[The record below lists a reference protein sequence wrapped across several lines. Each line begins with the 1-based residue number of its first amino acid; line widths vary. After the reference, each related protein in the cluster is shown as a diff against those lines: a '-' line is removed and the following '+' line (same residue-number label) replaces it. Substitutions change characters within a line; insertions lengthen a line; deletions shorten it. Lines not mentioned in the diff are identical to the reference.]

1 MKSIFLGHPSVDTRT
16 TTAAKNYINM
26 KSNVEKPNKNYI
38 DMKSTVE
45 RLVGGV

>member
-1 MKSIFLGHPSVDTRT
+1 MTSLQASKLRPATRT